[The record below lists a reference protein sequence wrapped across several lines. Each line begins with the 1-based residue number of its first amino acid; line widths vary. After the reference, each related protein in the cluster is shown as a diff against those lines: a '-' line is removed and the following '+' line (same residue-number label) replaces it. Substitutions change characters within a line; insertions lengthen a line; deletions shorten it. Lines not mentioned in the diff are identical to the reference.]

1 MRAASWTSPSSANTE
16 VAYVPAG
23 RAKLVPVPV
32 AAVGLALWC
41 LSRLPRYRD
50 FNIEMARRMGKDM
63 VFDHGDALRDFGYRP
78 RSFEPVVERP
88 V

>member
-1 MRAASWTSPSSANTE
+1 MVSSAAAVRLRSAAPVLE
-16 VAYVPAG
+16 
-23 RAKLVPVPV
+23 LVPVPV

-50 FNIEMARRMGKDM
+50 FNIEMARRMAEDM

-88 V
+88 A